1 MSRVTQIEF
10 ARQQG
15 WSRSY
20 VTQLKAAGRLVMADG
35 MVDVEASLAL
45 IDRTADPSR
54 DQVAGRHAKNRAA
67 KARTDGS
74 TDAEQQDEEKIAPA
88 AGFTAGGTE
97 SGQGGKVEG
106 DKIASSYSKSRAMKE
121 FYAAQTAKAIYEKDV
136 LGKLCDTE
144 DVSRAGAGLGA
155 VLRTKLEGLSDRLA
169 SLLAPISSVEETHAL
184 LVEHHE
190 AVLNEISDELEKLS
204 RTVTKGL
211 V

>member
-45 IDRTADPSR
+45 IDRTADPAR

-67 KARTDGS
+67 KAITL
-74 TDAEQQDEEKIAPA
+74 DAEGGCASGGKKIAPEPQNG
-88 AGFTAGGTE
+88 AGKSTLEAE
-97 SGQGGKVEG
+97 KVS
-106 DKIASSYSKSRAMKE
+106 DSYSKSRALKE
-121 FYAAQTAKAIYEKDV
+121 FYAAQTAKAMYEKEV
-136 LGKLCDTE
+136 LGKLCDAA
-144 DVSRAGAGLGA
+144 DFDRAGAGLGA

-169 SLLAPISSVEETHAL
+169 PVLAPVSTVEEIHAL
-184 LVEHHE
+184 LVESHE
-190 AVLNEISDELEKLS
+190 SILNEIANELERLAKAALKVGS
-204 RTVTKGL
+204 
-211 V
+211 